1 MTDPT
6 EAAAGYEL
14 PAETAPP
21 AEPAT
26 GQPAQPAQSGAEF
39 RKKYEDALRELAQ
52 LKTEKRQR
60 TLGDAVKAA
69 GLSEAALELYP
80 KDAEATPEAVKAWA
94 DKLKAAVPG
103 QQQTAASEPPAT
115 TQAQPPAV
123 PLAPEAARVMGQV
136 QEAAA
141 TAPATEQGLE
151 ALMGRMRDPSIS
163 YPTLLAEMRAMGFQ
177 PPP

>member
-26 GQPAQPAQSGAEF
+26 GQPAQPAQQSGAEF
-39 RKKYEDALRELAQ
+39 RKKYEDALQELAQ
-52 LKTEKRQR
+52 LKTELKTEKRQR

-94 DKLKAAVPG
+94 
-103 QQQTAASEPPAT
+103 E
-115 TQAQPPAV
+115 
-123 PLAPEAARVMGQV
+123 
-136 QEAAA
+136 
-141 TAPATEQGLE
+141 
-151 ALMGRMRDPSIS
+151 
-163 YPTLLAEMRAMGFQ
+163 
-177 PPP
+177 